1 MASTGQATRDALQ
14 TAGQPRSR
22 LLLVLLVL
30 ALLNAG
36 ATGWLVYTQ
45 HLGVAHR
52 EATAA
57 AIDAPPAAEPPV
69 VLPEETILA
78 AFEPFIANL
87 ADLSGKRYLKATFE
101 VEVSRTAVVEEM
113 KKKTPQIRD
122 SILLILTNKSYDDI
136 RTTAGKGA
144 LREEIVA
151 ELNKILTSGKA
162 RKIFF
167 KEFIVQ

>member
-1 MASTGQATRDALQ
+1 
-14 TAGQPRSR
+14 
-22 LLLVLLVL
+22 
-30 ALLNAG
+30 
-36 ATGWLVYTQ
+36 
-45 HLGVAHR
+45 
-52 EATAA
+52 
-57 AIDAPPAAEPPV
+57 
-69 VLPEETILA
+69 
-78 AFEPFIANL
+78 
-87 ADLSGKRYLKATFE
+87 
-101 VEVSRTAVVEEM
+101 M